1 MFLSSIESIAV
12 LDVIVDAAV
21 AIAGE
26 VTGITFNTIH
36 FTYSEAVGY
45 LCPVA
50 QPTRE

>member
-1 MFLSSIESIAV
+1 MFLSSMESIAV
-12 LDVIVDAAV
+12 LDVVVDAAV
-21 AIAGE
+21 AIASE
-26 VTGITFNTIH
+26 VTGVAFNTFH